1 MSAHA
6 IEQNKND
13 RTRLSAFTW
22 DLFGPANQ
30 NQQLPVQ
37 EVTQG
42 QQGAQAAVIGRIV
55 LIGSQWGGV
64 SEQQVRNH
72 LVS

>member
-1 MSAHA
+1 MRGN
-6 IEQNKND
+6 NKYAD
-13 RTRLSAFTW
+13 SGCLGRTW

-37 EVTQG
+37 EVTEG
-42 QQGAQAAVIGRIV
+42 QQGPQAAVIGRLV
-55 LIGSQWGGV
+55 MIGGQRGGL
-64 SEQQVRNH
+64 SEQQVRDH

>member
-1 MSAHA
+1 MHCGPVTVAVA
-6 IEQNKND
+6 
-13 RTRLSAFTW
+13 AAAAPTW

-30 NQQLPVQ
+30 KQQLAVQ

-42 QQGAQAAVIGRIV
+42 QQRPQAAVIGRIV
-55 LIGSQWGGV
+55 LMGGQRGGLCQ
-64 SEQQVRNH
+64 QQVGNH